1 MFDFIYSLLAFLVA
15 ITILVAVHEF
25 GHFWVAKKMGVKV
38 LRFSIG
44 FGRPLWKRRY
54 GPDQTEY
61 VIAALPLGGYVKMLD
76 EREGEV
82 TDNEKDRAFNRQ
94 PVGKRIAIVAAGP
107 MFNFIFAI
115 FAYWMMLS
123 IGVTGLKPII
133 GEITEDSVMARA
145 GFEVNDEII
154 SVNGQVTPIWDVA
167 LQELIISA
175 LNREKA
181 NIIVRKENNL
191 SITQTI
197 DFQNLEK
204 YEEPDEA
211 LKAIGLKPWR
221 PDVDAVVGKV
231 MNDSPA
237 ALAGLESQDKIIG
250 IDGVVINNWFDL
262 VKFVSVRPEQKL
274 KMLVMRDNQQKILYI
289 TPKLIERDS
298 KKIGQIGIG
307 PANESIIPDSMKAE
321 YQYPIVTGFIQASE
335 KVWRNSVL
343 TLNMMGKLVTGQVS
357 LKNLSGPIN
366 IAVYAGYSA
375 SAGMA
380 RFLDFLAIV
389 SISLAVINL
398 LPIPVLDGGHLLY
411 YGIEIVKG
419 SPVSA
424 NTEMMGQRIG
434 IIIIIMMMVLAIGND
449 LSRLFGG

>member
-1 MFDFIYSLLAFLVA
+1 MLFRSIYSLLAFLVA

-211 LKAIGLKPWR
+211 LKAIGLKP
-221 PDVDAVVGKV
+221 
-231 MNDSPA
+231 
-237 ALAGLESQDKIIG
+237 
-250 IDGVVINNWFDL
+250 
-262 VKFVSVRPEQKL
+262 
-274 KMLVMRDNQQKILYI
+274 
-289 TPKLIERDS
+289 
-298 KKIGQIGIG
+298 
-307 PANESIIPDSMKAE
+307 
-321 YQYPIVTGFIQASE
+321 
-335 KVWRNSVL
+335 
-343 TLNMMGKLVTGQVS
+343 
-357 LKNLSGPIN
+357 
-366 IAVYAGYSA
+366 
-375 SAGMA
+375 
-380 RFLDFLAIV
+380 
-389 SISLAVINL
+389 
-398 LPIPVLDGGHLLY
+398 
-411 YGIEIVKG
+411 
-419 SPVSA
+419 
-424 NTEMMGQRIG
+424 
-434 IIIIIMMMVLAIGND
+434 
-449 LSRLFGG
+449 

>member
-1 MFDFIYSLLAFLVA
+1 
-15 ITILVAVHEF
+15 
-25 GHFWVAKKMGVKV
+25 
-38 LRFSIG
+38 
-44 FGRPLWKRRY
+44 
-54 GPDQTEY
+54 
-61 VIAALPLGGYVKMLD
+61 MLF
-76 EREGEV
+76 R
-82 TDNEKDRAFNRQ
+82 
-94 PVGKRIAIVAAGP
+94 
-107 MFNFIFAI
+107 
-115 FAYWMMLS
+115 S
-123 IGVTGLKPII
+123 
-133 GEITEDSVMARA
+133 
-145 GFEVNDEII
+145 
-154 SVNGQVTPIWDVA
+154 
-167 LQELIISA
+167 
-175 LNREKA
+175 
-181 NIIVRKENNL
+181 
-191 SITQTI
+191 
-197 DFQNLEK
+197 
-204 YEEPDEA
+204 
-211 LKAIGLKPWR
+211 GLKPWR

-375 SAGMA
+375 SAGD
-380 RFLDFLAIV
+380 RKSV
-389 SISLAVINL
+389 V
-398 LPIPVLDGGHLLY
+398 
-411 YGIEIVKG
+411 
-419 SPVSA
+419 
-424 NTEMMGQRIG
+424 
-434 IIIIIMMMVLAIGND
+434 
-449 LSRLFGG
+449 